1 LNGDPM
7 FNKVLIANRGEIAIR
22 VIRACK
28 EMGIDTVAVFS
39 EADRES
45 LHVKMADE
53 AVCIGPPNAG
63 QSYLNMSNI
72 LSAAVQRDVDAIHPG
87 FGFLSEN
94 SEFAH
99 MCEEVGIKFIG
110 PSSDAIAR
118 LGNKSLAKQLMA
130 KHGVPVIPGPDQGF
144 TDPEKALQEVKN
156 IGFPLLIKAV
166 AGGGGRGIR
175 LIEDEAAFVSAFQE
189 ASHEADIAFNDP
201 HMYVEKFF
209 ESPKHIEIQ
218 VIADEHGNCIHLG
231 ERDCSSQR
239 RKQKVIEET
248 PSPAMDAE
256 KRKNIGHK
264 VTQALKQLNYTNAGT
279 VEFLY
284 ENGRFYFMEMNTRI
298 QVEHPITEVTTSTD
312 IVKEQIRIAAGAKL
326 SWKQSQISWNN
337 HAIECRINA
346 EDPDKNFMPY
356 AGKIHNVVFPSG
368 PGIRIDSGI
377 YPGAEISPYY
387 DSMVA
392 KVIAYDNTRKQ
403 AIARMIRA
411 MEEFSING
419 IKTNKDFLIR
429 ILSSDSFLRG
439 DYSINFIEKE
449 LLQKS

>member
-1 LNGDPM
+1 M

-28 EMGIDTVAVFS
+28 EMGIDTVAVYS
-39 EADRES
+39 EADRDS
-45 LHVKMADE
+45 LHVKMAEE
-53 AVCIGPPNAG
+53 AVCIGPAPAG

-72 LSAAVQRDVDAIHPG
+72 LSAAVQKEVDAIHPG

-99 MCEEVGIKFIG
+99 MVEEVGIKFIG
-110 PSSDAIAR
+110 PSSDSIAK

-144 TDPEKALQEVKN
+144 TDPEMAMKEVKK

-175 LIEDEAAFVSAFQE
+175 LIEDEKSFESIFQE
-189 ASHEADIAFNDP
+189 ASHEAKMAFSDP
-201 HMYVEKFF
+201 NLYLEKYF

-248 PSPAMDAE
+248 PSPVIDAD
-256 KRKNIGHK
+256 KRKSIGNR
-264 VTQALKQLNYTNAGT
+264 VTQALKHLKYTNAGT

-312 IVKEQIRIAAGAKL
+312 IIKEQIRVAAGEKL
-326 SWKQSQISWNN
+326 SWKQTQIQWNN

-346 EDPDKNFMPY
+346 EDPEQNFMPF
-356 AGKIHNVVFPSG
+356 AGTVHNVVFPSG
-368 PGIRIDSGI
+368 PGIRVDSGI
-377 YPGAEISPYY
+377 YPGSEISPYY

-403 AIARMIRA
+403 AIARMIRGL
-411 MEEFSING
+411 EEFSING
-419 IKTNKDFLIR
+419 IKTNKDFLIE
-429 ILSSDSFLRG
+429 ILSSDSFLKG
-439 DYSINFIEKE
+439 DYSINFIENE
-449 LLQKS
+449 LLKKS

>member
-1 LNGDPM
+1 M

-28 EMGIDTVAVFS
+28 EMGIDTVAVYS
-39 EADRES
+39 EADRQS
-45 LHVKMADE
+45 LHVMMAEE
-53 AVCIGPPNAG
+53 AVCIGPPPAG

-72 LSAAVQRDVDAIHPG
+72 LSAAVQKEADAIHPG

-99 MCEEVGIKFIG
+99 MVEEVGIKFIG
-110 PSSDAIAR
+110 PSSDSIAK

-144 TDPEKALQEVKN
+144 TDPEMAIKEVRK

-175 LIEDEAAFVSAFQE
+175 LIENEKSFQSIFQE
-189 ASHEADIAFNDP
+189 ASHEANMAFSDP
-201 HMYVEKFF
+201 NLYLEKYF
-209 ESPKHIEIQ
+209 ENPKHIEIQ
-218 VIADEHGNCIHLG
+218 IIADEHGNCIHLG

-248 PSPAMDAE
+248 PSPAIDAE
-256 KRKNIGHK
+256 KRKYIGNK
-264 VTQALKQLNYTNAGT
+264 VTQALKQLKYTNAGT

-312 IVKEQIRIAAGAKL
+312 IIKEQIRVAAGEKL
-326 SWKQSQISWNN
+326 SWKQNQIEWRN
-337 HAIECRINA
+337 HSIECRINA
-346 EDPDKNFMPY
+346 EDPEQNFMPS

-392 KVIAYDNTRKQ
+392 KVIAHDNTRKQ

-411 MEEFSING
+411 LEEFSING
-419 IKTNKDFLIR
+419 IRTNKEFLIQV
-429 ILSSDSFLRG
+429 LSSDSFLKG
-439 DYSINFIEKE
+439 DYSINFIENQ
-449 LLQKS
+449 LLKKA

>member
-1 LNGDPM
+1 M

-45 LHVKMADE
+45 LHVKMADD

-72 LSAAVQRDVDAIHPG
+72 LSAAVQRNVDAIHPG

-110 PSSDAIAR
+110 PSSEAIAK

-144 TDPEKALQEVKN
+144 TDAEKALEEVRG

-175 LIEDEAAFVSAFQE
+175 LIENENDFVSTFQE

-209 ESPKHIEIQ
+209 ENPKHIEIQ

-248 PSPAMDAE
+248 PSPAIDAE
-256 KRKNIGHK
+256 KRKYIGNK
-264 VTQALKQLNYTNAGT
+264 VTQALKQLKYTNAGT

-312 IVKEQIRIAAGAKL
+312 IIKEQLRVAAGEKL
-326 SWKQSQISWNN
+326 SWKQNQIRWNN

-368 PGIRIDSGI
+368 PGIRIDSGV

-392 KVIAYDNTRKQ
+392 KVIAYDNTRKE

-411 MEEFSING
+411 LEEFTING

-429 ILSSDSFLRG
+429 VLSSDTFLRG

>member
-1 LNGDPM
+1 M

-45 LHVKMADE
+45 LHVKMADD

-72 LSAAVQRDVDAIHPG
+72 LSAAVQRNVDAIHPG

-110 PSSDAIAR
+110 PSSEAIAK

-130 KHGVPVIPGPDQGF
+130 KNGVPVIPGPDQGF
-144 TDPEKALQEVKN
+144 TDADKALEQVRS

-175 LIEDEAAFVSAFQE
+175 LIEDEKAFVSTFQE

-209 ESPKHIEIQ
+209 ENPKHIEIQ

-248 PSPAMDAE
+248 PSPAIDAE
-256 KRKNIGHK
+256 KRKQIGNK
-264 VTQALKQLNYTNAGT
+264 VTQALKQLKYTNAGT

-312 IVKEQIRIAAGAKL
+312 IIKEQLRIAAGEKL
-326 SWKQSQISWNN
+326 RWKQNQIRWNN

-368 PGIRIDSGI
+368 PGIRIDSGV

-392 KVIAYDNTRKQ
+392 KVIAYDNTRKE

-411 MEEFSING
+411 LEEFTING

-429 ILSSDSFLRG
+429 VLSSDTFLRG

>member
-1 LNGDPM
+1 M
-7 FNKVLIANRGEIAIR
+7 FNKVLIANRGEIAVR

-28 EMGIDTVAVFS
+28 EMGIDTVAIYS
-39 EADRES
+39 EADKDAM
-45 LHVKMADE
+45 HVKMAEE

-110 PSSDAIAR
+110 PSSDSIAR

-130 KHGVPVIPGPDQGF
+130 KHGVPVIPGPDEGF
-144 TDPEKALQEVKN
+144 TDPDMALKEGRN

-175 LIEDEAAFVSAFQE
+175 LIENERAFVPSFQE
-189 ASHEADIAFNDP
+189 ASHEAKMAFGDP
-201 HMYVEKFF
+201 HLYLEKYF
-209 ESPKHIEIQ
+209 ENPKHIEIQ

-239 RKQKVIEET
+239 RKQKVVEET
-248 PSPAMDAE
+248 PSPAIDAD
-256 KRKNIGHK
+256 KRKSIGNR

-284 ENGRFYFMEMNTRI
+284 ENGNFYFMEMNTRI

-312 IVKEQIRIAAGAKL
+312 IIKEQIRVAAGEKL
-326 SWKQSQISWNN
+326 SWKQNQIQWKN

-346 EDPDKNFMPY
+346 EDPEQNFMPF
-356 AGKIHNVVFPSG
+356 AGKVQNVVFPAG
-368 PGIRIDSGI
+368 PGIRVDSGI
-377 YPGAEISPYY
+377 FPGAEIPPYY

-411 MEEFSING
+411 LEEFSISG
-419 IKTNKDFLIR
+419 IKTNKEFLIR
-429 ILSSDSFLRG
+429 ILSSDSFLKG
-439 DYSINFIEKE
+439 DYSINFIENE
-449 LLQKS
+449 LLQKA